1 MHKILIT
8 DPISD
13 NGLKILEDEN
23 LEIIYRPSISN
34 DELEA
39 LLPTINGWII
49 RSGTNISKKHI
60 EEAKSLSIIGR
71 AGVGVDNIDINAAT
85 SSGVVVMNLPD
96 GNTISAAEHT
106 MSLLSALSRNVH
118 EGHLGLMTVSY
129 THLTLPTT
137 PYV

>member
-39 LLPTINGWII
+39 LLPTPF
-49 RSGTNISKKHI
+49 
-60 EEAKSLSIIGR
+60 AK
-71 AGVGVDNIDINAAT
+71 
-85 SSGVVVMNLPD
+85 
-96 GNTISAAEHT
+96 
-106 MSLLSALSRNVH
+106 
-118 EGHLGLMTVSY
+118 
-129 THLTLPTT
+129 
-137 PYV
+137 

>member
-34 DELEA
+34 DELET

-49 RSGTNISKKHI
+49 RSGTNI
-60 EEAKSLSIIGR
+60 
-71 AGVGVDNIDINAAT
+71 
-85 SSGVVVMNLPD
+85 
-96 GNTISAAEHT
+96 
-106 MSLLSALSRNVH
+106 
-118 EGHLGLMTVSY
+118 
-129 THLTLPTT
+129 
-137 PYV
+137 

>member
-34 DELEA
+34 NELEA

-85 SSGVVVMNLPD
+85 SSGVVVMNLPMA
-96 GNTISAAEHT
+96 IQY
-106 MSLLSALSRNVH
+106 LQLSIQ
-118 EGHLGLMTVSY
+118 
-129 THLTLPTT
+129 
-137 PYV
+137 